1 MTEDLQFYK
10 NMCLV
15 PQVGYA
21 SRICTKWEKCET
33 RKRKWEEQQQKMK
46 DDAIRHESTFF
57 SRSSADL
64 LDEDEKS
71 DNPDNNEFSFPEN
84 SGKYFFNSSMID
96 TNDDMPEHYR
106 HIRYGLRSVR
116 PEYYITMHKLKS
128 EFHLSEN
135 QAQGAICTVENNLF
149 NPKEFGE
156 WKRYEKEKPTDYNTL
171 PAPTNTN
178 RTEPYIEALILSGI
192 ANEIMN
198 SENSVVT

>member
-1 MTEDLQFYK
+1 
-10 NMCLV
+10 
-15 PQVGYA
+15 
-21 SRICTKWEKCET
+21 
-33 RKRKWEEQQQKMK
+33 MK
-46 DDAIRHESTFF
+46 DDEIRHESTFF

-178 RTEPYIEALILSGI
+178 RTEPYIEALILSGT